1 MPVLHNHKI
10 TKDNLY
16 SRIFLMQPER
26 RELLKTIVAKC
37 KDTTEIVAAQCE
49 IVVPAWRDV
58 RIAIAEKEH
67 SKKVEEESMSEIF
80 GIFINPLLNS
90 LVSMAGVFLSIAK
103 ILLAVFIT
111 IAAVLAARDWWT
123 SGSLE
128 DVLKTRG
135 RMIITSTVV
144 LSLFANWP
152 GLTKTFAGFF
162 HKVFFVL
169 LT

>member
-1 MPVLHNHKI
+1 M
-10 TKDNLY
+10 Y
-16 SRIFLMQPER
+16 SVIALSLQPLFDALM
-26 RELLKTIVAKC
+26 
-37 KDTTEIVAAQCE
+37 
-49 IVVPAWRDV
+49 
-58 RIAIAEKEH
+58 
-67 SKKVEEESMSEIF
+67 SMA
-80 GIFINPLLNS
+80 GIFIPL
-90 LVSMAGVFLSIAK
+90 AK
-103 ILLAVFIT
+103 IIFALFLT
-111 IAAVLAARDWWT
+111 IAAVLAAWDWWT